1 MKSLA
6 QLLASTGHDDDD
18 IFVARAINPVRSAP
32 GADQGSSDQGQA
44 KIGIIR
50 QEGGVDYHKFN
61 MLMNLL
67 KNFPALDA
75 DAPDIDTDEGDS
87 TDNDIGTGPGTG
99 PGTPDVPGGGGG
111 STARDDTD
119 VGTPPGG
126 SGPGDTDAG
135 DTDTNDGDSGS
146 GDDTD
151 VVTDLVVV
159 SSNADE
165 TLSGGDGTDTFIFG
179 PDGGQDIISNFDVG
193 VDVLDLRAY
202 GFASLEDALSHAVD
216 DGGGLKMVIGTDII
230 VLNDVTFA
238 QAADLSILFA

>member
-18 IFVARAINPVRSAP
+18 IFVAKAINPVRSAS
-32 GADQGSSDQGQA
+32 GADHSPSDQSQS
-44 KIGIIR
+44 KISIIR

-67 KNFPALDA
+67 KNFSGVQP
-75 DAPDIDTDEGDS
+75 DAPDTDTDTGDD
-87 TDNDIGTGPGTG
+87 TDNDNGTS
-99 PGTPDVPGGGGG
+99 PDTSGDRGGNP
-111 STARDDTD
+111 APDNTD
-119 VGTPPGG
+119 VGTPPDGTG
-126 SGPGDTDAG
+126 SEDTDTG
-135 DTDTNDGDSGS
+135 DTDTDGGDSGS

-151 VVTDLVVV
+151 VVTDLVIV

-165 TLSGGDGTDTFIFG
+165 TLSGGDGADTFIFG
-179 PDGGQDIISNFDVG
+179 PNCGQDIISNFDVG

-216 DGGGLKMVIGTDII
+216 DGGGLRMVIGTDII
-230 VLNDVTFA
+230 VLDDVTFA
-238 QAADLSILFA
+238 QAADLSILFV